1 MPCAYAPGAAPRR
14 RRLLRLGAAF
24 CITAGVAATS
34 TGCARQESARRALSI
49 AVIPK
54 GTSHEFWKSVHAGAV
69 KASRELSS
77 ADLAVNVVWKGP
89 IREDDREQ
97 QVQVVEGFLSQGV
110 DGIVL
115 AHSTIALWFG
125 RWSKHVAPASRW

>member
-34 TGCARQESARRALSI
+34 TGCARQESGRRALSI

-54 GTSHEFWKSVHAGAV
+54 GTSHEFWKSIHAGAV

-77 ADLAVNVVWKGP
+77 AAQIFPRWNPLTSWMRQV
-89 IREDDREQ
+89 EDFQR
-97 QVQVVEGFLSQGV
+97 
-110 DGIVL
+110 
-115 AHSTIALWFG
+115 AA
-125 RWSKHVAPASRW
+125 

>member
-34 TGCARQESARRALSI
+34 TGCARQESGRRALSI

-77 ADLAVNVVWKGP
+77 ADQTGIEPA
-89 IREDDREQ
+89 
-97 QVQVVEGFLSQGV
+97 QVKTTQPQG
-110 DGIVL
+110 
-115 AHSTIALWFG
+115 G
-125 RWSKHVAPASRW
+125 RSSGE